1 MREEDRILVDG
12 LIRKD
17 DRITAEFLRDYR
29 PLFITAVRLVYDDH
43 KDEEFINDAIDEIY
57 YYLVKNDAAKLRSF
71 KGESSFGAWLKIVVI
86 RLLKYKKRYGELID
100 SVTSDIHSEKEI
112 EQNAGIIEDTMSAF
126 EAKEYL
132 EYLFSKMSNKRY
144 VDVIRALVLEDKKPK
159 NIAMFMGITVD
170 NLYNVKKHAL
180 DALTKIAIEER
191 DRYENK

>member
-43 KDEEFINDAIDEIY
+43 KDEEFINDAIGEIY
-57 YYLVKNDAAKLRSF
+57 YYLVRNDAAKLKSF

-86 RLLKYKKRYGELID
+86 RLLKYKKKYGKLID

-159 NIAMFMGITVD
+159 YIAMFMGITVD
-170 NLYNVKKHAL
+170 NLYNIKKHAL

-191 DRYENK
+191 DKYENK

>member
-29 PLFITAVRLVYDDH
+29 PLFITAVRLVYDDL
-43 KDEEFINDAIDEIY
+43 KDEEFINDAIGEIY
-57 YYLVKNDAAKLRSF
+57 YYLVRNDAAKLKSF

-86 RLLKYKKRYGELID
+86 RLLKYKKKYGKLID

-132 EYLFSKMSNKRY
+132 EYLFSKMSNERY

-159 NIAMFMGITVD
+159 DIAMFMDITVD

>member
-17 DRITAEFLRDYR
+17 DRITAEFLIDYR

-43 KDEEFINDAIDEIY
+43 KDEEFINDAIGEIY
-57 YYLVKNDAAKLRSF
+57 YYLVKNDAAKLKSF

-86 RLLKYKKRYGELID
+86 RLLKYKKRYGKLID

-170 NLYNVKKHAL
+170 NLYNVKKNAL
-180 DALTKIAIEER
+180 DALKKIAIEER

>member
-43 KDEEFINDAIDEIY
+43 KDEEFINDAIGEIY
-57 YYLVKNDAAKLRSF
+57 YYLVRNDAAKLKSF

-86 RLLKYKKRYGELID
+86 RLLKYKKKYGKLID

-159 NIAMFMGITVD
+159 DIAMFKGITVD
-170 NLYNVKKHAL
+170 NWYNIKKHAL

>member
-17 DRITAEFLRDYR
+17 DRITAEFLRDYK

-43 KDEEFINDAIDEIY
+43 KDEEFINDAIGEIY
-57 YYLVKNDAAKLRSF
+57 YYLVRNDAAKLKSF

-86 RLLKYKKRYGELID
+86 RLLKYKKKYGKLID

-159 NIAMFMGITVD
+159 YIAMFMDITVD

>member
-43 KDEEFINDAIDEIY
+43 KDEEFINDAIGEIY
-57 YYLVKNDAAKLRSF
+57 YYLVRNDAAKLKSF

-86 RLLKYKKRYGELID
+86 RLLKYKKKYGKLID

-144 VDVIRALVLEDKKPK
+144 VGVIRALVLEDKRPK
-159 NIAMFMGITVD
+159 DIAMFMGITVD
-170 NLYNVKKHAL
+170 NLYNIKKHAL
-180 DALTKIAIEER
+180 DALTKVAIEER
-191 DRYENK
+191 EKYENK

>member
-17 DRITAEFLRDYR
+17 NRITEEFLRDYT
-29 PLFITAVRLVYDDH
+29 PLFITAVRLVYDDL

-57 YYLVKNDAAKLRSF
+57 YYLVSNDAAKLKSF

-86 RLLKYKKRYGELID
+86 RLLKYKKKYGKLID

-144 VDVIRALVLEDKKPK
+144 VEVIRALVLEDKKPK
-159 NIAMFMGITVD
+159 DIAMFKGITVD
-170 NLYNVKKHAL
+170 NLYNIKKHAL

>member
-43 KDEEFINDAIDEIY
+43 KDEEFINDAIGEIY
-57 YYLVKNDAAKLRSF
+57 YYLVRNDAAKLKSF

-86 RLLKYKKRYGELID
+86 RLLKYKKKYGKLID

-159 NIAMFMGITVD
+159 DIAMFKGITVD
-170 NLYNVKKHAL
+170 NLYNIKKHAL

>member
-43 KDEEFINDAIDEIY
+43 KDEEFINDAIGEIY
-57 YYLVKNDAAKLRSF
+57 YYLVRNDAAKLKSF

-86 RLLKYKKRYGELID
+86 RLLKYKKKYGKLID

-144 VDVIRALVLEDKKPK
+144 VEVIRALVLEDKKPK
-159 NIAMFMGITVD
+159 DIAMFKGITVD
-170 NLYNVKKHAL
+170 NLYNIKKHAL

>member
-43 KDEEFINDAIDEIY
+43 KDEEFINDAIGEIY
-57 YYLVKNDAAKLRSF
+57 YYLVRNDAAKLKSF

-86 RLLKYKKRYGELID
+86 RLLKYKKKYGKLID

-159 NIAMFMGITVD
+159 DIAMFMDITVD

>member
-1 MREEDRILVDG
+1 MREEDRILDDG

-43 KDEEFINDAIDEIY
+43 KDEEFINDAIGEIY
-57 YYLVKNDAAKLRSF
+57 YYLVRNDAAKLKSF

-86 RLLKYKKRYGELID
+86 RLLKYKKKYGKLID

-159 NIAMFMGITVD
+159 YIAMFMGITVD
-170 NLYNVKKHAL
+170 NLYNVKKNAL
-180 DALTKIAIEER
+180 DALKKIAIEER